1 MFMAFLPA
9 HFSTSKTLVS
19 IFRNQNQI
27 CVTLPSP
34 GPSCLLLPRPP
45 QTLAQSRLERP
56 KGSRCACCTSCPGS
70 GAACSMATVQ
80 HNRHSVTMLPGYGW
94 ILRLKY
100 ILSRTKYYAVTYIH
114 ITLFSSVQSLSCVCL
129 CGPMDCSTPGFSV
142 HHQRLEPT
150 QTYVHHIGD
159 AIQPPH
165 PAATPPSPLA
175 FNLSQHQGL
184 F

>member
-9 HFSTSKTLVS
+9 HFSASKTLVS
-19 IFRNQNQI
+19 IFQNQNQI

-80 HNRHSVTMLPGYGW
+80 HNRHRVTMLPGYGW

-100 ILSRTKYYAVTYIH
+100 IFDQH
-114 ITLFSSVQSLSCVCL
+114 LFIIRRGLLIWKCGNGNSLQYSCLENSTGREVC
-129 CGPMDCSTPGFSV
+129 G
-142 HHQRLEPT
+142 
-150 QTYVHHIGD
+150 
-159 AIQPPH
+159 
-165 PAATPPSPLA
+165 ATVY
-175 FNLSQHQGL
+175 GVK
-184 F
+184 